1 MKLTDFVQD
10 NIKHITPRRI
20 ECGKDSL
27 SVFLWEIFTKNS
39 TPVITAPLALLR
51 AQHDKFIRSLKLSF
65 GYFYISCVIFI
76 SLSER

>member
-39 TPVITAPLALLR
+39 TPVIIAPLALLR
-51 AQHDKFIRSLKLSF
+51 AQRDIYSQLGAVIWIFL
-65 GYFYISCVIFI
+65 YI
-76 SLSER
+76 